1 MAFNKVC
8 IVYSIETIMNRTQ
21 SLNLFTC
28 CYFSNYFYCLRN
40 FADMIP
46 IFDTV
51 RYSFHNGFCGEQI
64 VDING
69 FIAND
74 LQTR

>member
-1 MAFNKVC
+1 
-8 IVYSIETIMNRTQ
+8 
-21 SLNLFTC
+21 
-28 CYFSNYFYCLRN
+28 
-40 FADMIP
+40 MIP

-51 RYSFHNGFCGEQI
+51 RYSFHNRFCGEQI
-64 VDING
+64 EDDING